1 MTTEMVCFD
10 VFARPATE
18 TMLDTHCEKDV
29 VEAGDGGLD
38 VRLEPIKVK
47 VVRRTATRLVHRSD
61 CWFRKYV
68 TLPAQ
73 STFVST
79 GGWSHVV
86 VAVQQSRVWLG
97 ELPRH
102 PLYDE
107 AKLESRVTTEE

>member
-1 MTTEMVCFD
+1 
-10 VFARPATE
+10 
-18 TMLDTHCEKDV
+18 
-29 VEAGDGGLD
+29 
-38 VRLEPIKVK
+38 
-47 VVRRTATRLVHRSD
+47 
-61 CWFRKYV
+61 V